1 MKKLLLSLFM
11 ALLLT
16 GCGNSTIIDTNYT
29 YDKAIIKM
37 PDGTV
42 KEFRILR
49 WADYEDGD
57 QIQITDTDGNI
68 YLVHSMNC
76 VLINVGE

>member
-1 MKKLLLSLFM
+1 MKNILLCLFT
-11 ALLLT
+11 AALLT

-37 PDGTV
+37 PDGTT
-42 KEFRILR
+42 KEFEIVR

-57 QIQITDTDGNI
+57 QIQITDTKGNI
-68 YLVHSMNC
+68 FLVHSMNC
-76 VLINVGE
+76 VLINEGE